1 MRLRFAEHVVA
12 KSRAISREQWHEVE
26 AALLWLAERI
36 ERTPRSP
43 DLVHRIRMLPLHR
56 SEEAPLE
63 AVQSPQEVSAQPAG
77 HVGTHRRRLLR
88 YRIAQLVESLFDR
101 RSGRVEFLDHPLG
114 NMRARDA

>member
-1 MRLRFAEHVVA
+1 MRLRFAQHVVA

-36 ERTPRSP
+36 ERTARSP
-43 DLVHRIRMLPLHR
+43 DLVHRIGMLPLHR
-56 SEEAPLE
+56 SEEPPLE
-63 AVQSPQEVSAQPAG
+63 AVQSPQKVRAQPAG

-88 YRIAQLVESLFDR
+88 YRITQLVESLLDR
-101 RSGRVEFLDHPLG
+101 RPRRLELFDHPSG